1 MNNNNVHITRPN
13 GQQPGIQK
21 RMQPQEQVDLL
32 ALIRY
37 RYLSHWPLFVI
48 AIIVAVAAAFAYLRY
63 APPVYKISST
73 LLVKEESKQLG
84 GEQDLL
90 ASLDLF
96 GSDKNIENEMQILS
110 SRTLAG
116 QVARNLQLYGEMYE
130 EGQLRDVLSYKYAPL
145 EFIFLEPEKIP
156 EGTAEKVDVHY
167 DSARRTVL
175 LDHTAFPVFDTVN
188 TRWGRMVIKPRPGT
202 HVPKHRL
209 YLQISGEKKTAQNL
223 LNNLQVSPVSKMATV
238 IKLDYSDV
246 SPARGE
252 AVVNELIRVYNNAA
266 IEDKNRVA
274 ASTMS
279 FVEERLRIV
288 TKELNQVERDV
299 ERFKTAAGIVDIS
312 EQSKMFLASVQE
324 NDTKLNEANMQLSVL
339 ESIEKYVSGTTDG
352 VNVVPATLGLTD
364 PVLLELIAKLN
375 EAQMERVKLRKT
387 TAENSPVLTALDRQI
402 AKLKPAVLENI
413 HSLRA
418 NLEAGKD
425 KLETANGRFM
435 GMLHS
440 VPGKERALLEVSRQ
454 QIIKNNIYTFLLQK
468 REETALAYAAAISDS
483 RVVDA
488 AQSAALPFSPKR
500 MTVLALAIGLG
511 VAFVAGIITIK
522 DLMNREIEQ
531 RADIEKATDAP
542 IVAEIMHDDNK
553 ESVVI
558 ADGKRSLVA
567 EQFRSL
573 RTSLSYLGLN
583 GDNKTL
589 LITSSISGEGKSFI
603 SINLAI
609 SLSLIRKKVV
619 LLEFDLRKPMIS
631 KMLGIPREPG
641 ITNFLVGKTGLPEM
655 LRPVPGND
663 HLFILPAGVIPP
675 NPTELIL
682 SGRLQE
688 LLTSLK
694 TMFDYVIIDTAP
706 VGIVTDARLLA
717 PFTDATLYVVRQ
729 HVTPRLHLKMID
741 ELYRNREAGKVNIV
755 FNGVKPRGVNTHG
768 YGYGYVED
776 LNKQQQKKRFI
787 RNIFKV

>member
-1 MNNNNVHITRPN
+1 MNNNVHITRPN
-13 GQQPGIQK
+13 GQQPGMQK

-37 RYLSHWPLFVI
+37 RYLSHWPLFVLAVI
-48 AIIVAVAAAFAYLRY
+48 AAVVAAFAYLRY
-63 APPVYKISST
+63 ATPVYKVSAT

-84 GEQDLL
+84 EQDLL
-90 ASLDLF
+90 SSLDLF

-110 SRTLAG
+110 SRTLAS

-145 EFIFLEPEKIP
+145 EFVFLEPGKIKD
-156 EGTAEKVDVHY
+156 GVVEKVDVSY
-167 DSARRTVL
+167 DSARRTVM
-175 LDHTAFPVFDTVN
+175 LDHVAYPIFDTVS
-188 TRWGRMVIKPRPGT
+188 TRWGWMVIKPRPGT
-202 HVPKHRL
+202 HMPKHKA
-209 YLQISGEKKTAQNL
+209 YLQISSEKKTAENL
-223 LNNLQVSPVSKMATV
+223 LKNLQVTPVSKMATV
-238 IKLDYSDV
+238 IKLDYNDV
-246 SPARGE
+246 SPTRGE
-252 AVVNELIRVYNNAA
+252 AIVNELVRVYNHAA

-288 TKELNQVERDV
+288 TRELNQVERQV
-299 ERFKTAAGIVDIS
+299 EQFKSSAGIVDIG
-312 EQSKMFLASVQE
+312 EQSKLFLASVQE
-324 NDTKLNEANMQLSVL
+324 NDAKLNEANMQLSVL
-339 ESIEKYVSGTTDG
+339 ESIEKYVSSTNDG
-352 VNVVPATLGLTD
+352 ENVVPATLGLTD
-364 PVLLELIAKLN
+364 PVLLELIARLN
-375 EAQMERVKLRKT
+375 EAQMEREKLRKT
-387 TAENSPVLTALDRQI
+387 TAENSPVITALDRQI
-402 AKLKPAVLENI
+402 AKLKPGILENI
-413 HSLRA
+413 HSLRS
-418 NLEAGKD
+418 NLEAGKE
-425 KLETANGRFM
+425 KLESANGRFM

-483 RVVDA
+483 RIVDA
-488 AQSAALPFSPKR
+488 AQSAGLPFSPKR
-500 MTVLALAIGLG
+500 MTVLALAIGIG
-511 VAFVAGIITIK
+511 IAFVAGVITLR

-573 RTSLSYLGLN
+573 RTSLSYLGVN

-589 LITSSISGEGKSFI
+589 LVTSSISGEGKSFI

-641 ITNFLVGKTGLPEM
+641 ITNFLVGKTPLPEM
-655 LRPVPGND
+655 LKAVPGND

-682 SGRLQE
+682 NGRLQE
-688 LLTSLK
+688 MLTTLK

-717 PFTDATLYVVRQ
+717 PFTDATLYVIRQ
-729 HVTPRLHLKMID
+729 QVTPRIHLKMID
-741 ELYRNREAGKVNIV
+741 ELYRSREAGKLNIV
-755 FNGVKPRGVNTHG
+755 FNGVKPRGVSTQS
-768 YGYGYVED
+768 YGYGYVEE
-776 LNKQQQKKRFI
+776 LNKQQKKKKFI
-787 RNIFKV
+787 RSIFKV